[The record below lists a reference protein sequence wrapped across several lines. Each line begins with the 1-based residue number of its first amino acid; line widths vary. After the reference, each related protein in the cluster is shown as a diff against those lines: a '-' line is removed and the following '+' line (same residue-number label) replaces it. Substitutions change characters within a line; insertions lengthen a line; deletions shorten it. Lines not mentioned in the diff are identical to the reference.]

1 MPTQTPN
8 KVLAPYYK
16 ELEDSPMFKLSLSS
30 RELFHSNFLE
40 WLSNVNR
47 EAFQR
52 LICKL
57 SGLKEA
63 YEWPAV
69 WRVKREFKNFDL
81 CVVAYDK
88 YSDDSDE
95 KIEDD
100 PDFRLLFVLENKVK
114 SIPYQEQLQEYTEK
128 ATSFNKAY
136 WGRAAKSYLQG
147 ILQEKIKPGECPELR
162 LYKDVK
168 HPGDWTVQRKNKQQK
183 KRGKWEDVHAIKLA
197 DLTGKISFPLAEE
210 SSQIKGVSGINKFS
224 EEYTG
229 EMMENNPVHYILL
242 SLAKDFPNHPS
253 GNSPTEWEL
262 GHVTWRIKYY
272 DSYKDMLRDF
282 YLKNVDLKL
291 KDLTKAVIDDYCRF
305 VGSLCL
311 IAEEWSKEYKGYE
324 TKNSKFLYYST
335 VNQRREYDPSYKQAR
350 RLRIHDLY
358 QKLKFSYL
366 CAKLYQEIKST
377 YEVNGWSVFPSNQG
391 GLFKDSNFEI
401 QGKLPD
407 KYICVNYTYLHG
419 EPLLEINVR
428 PRESRFYYAI
438 QVQGSA
444 YEHGIQVKADREN
457 DRVKPIYASDVR
469 EQLKNLSLKIKEGW
483 MTIKDDK
490 GRFVSKWD
498 PQGSAYQKNQNPGE
512 GPIKYD
518 ISDGKYDIS
527 NGNGTFVYQ
536 SREIKEDTTIKQV
549 LDLMKSDLEFITQP

>member
-1 MPTQTPN
+1 
-8 KVLAPYYK
+8 
-16 ELEDSPMFKLSLSS
+16 MFKLSLSS

-57 SGLKEA
+57 SGLDN

-88 YSDDSDE
+88 YSDDTDE

-128 ATSFNKAY
+128 ATGLNKAY
-136 WGRAAKSYLQG
+136 WGRAAKAYIQG
-147 ILQEKIKPGECPELR
+147 ILKDKIKPNESPELR
-162 LYKDVK
+162 LHK
-168 HPGDWTVQRKNKQQK
+168 GEQSGWTVQRKKKLQNK
-183 KRGKWEDVHAIKLA
+183 RVTWEVVLTIKLA
-197 DLTGKISFPLAEE
+197 ELTGKISVPLAEE

-224 EEYTG
+224 DDYT
-229 EMMENNPVHYILL
+229 EKMMDSHRVHYILL

-253 GNSPTEWEL
+253 GNAPTKWGL
-262 GHVTWRIKYY
+262 GDGNVKWKINYY
-272 DSYKDMLRDF
+272 VDYKVLLRDF
-282 YLKNVDLKL
+282 YLGNEELKDL
-291 KDLTKAVIDDYCRF
+291 DLTKAVIDDYCGF
-305 VGSLCL
+305 IDSLCH
-311 IAEEWSKEYKGYE
+311 IAEEWSNEYKDYE

-335 VNQRREYDPSYKQAR
+335 VNQKREYAPSYKQAR

-366 CAKLYQEIKST
+366 CAKLHQEIKSK
-377 YEVNGWSVFPSNQG
+377 YEKEWTVFPSNQG

-407 KYICVNYTYLHG
+407 QYICVNYTYLHG

-428 PRESRFYYAI
+428 PEKKAFYYAI

-444 YEHGIQVKADREN
+444 YEHGIQVKAKKQKN
-457 DRVKPIYASDVR
+457 RVIPIYADDVR
-469 EQLKNLSLKIKEGW
+469 TQLKNSSLKIKDGW
-483 MTIKDDK
+483 MTIED
-490 GRFVSKWD
+490 VSKWD
-498 PQGSAYQKNQNPGE
+498 PQDVAFQKNHYPGNKFE
-512 GPIKYD
+512 ISERKYD
-518 ISDGKYDIS
+518 LS

-536 SREIKEDTTIKQV
+536 SWEIWENATIEQV
-549 LDLMKSDLEFITQP
+549 LALMKKDLEYITKP